1 MSEVLLVVAILAFI
15 IVIVALNLAVGRL
28 RSRYISWILGRVTRS
43 MSWVTGPAAPTD
55 APGAEGPRGF
65 DGMFGV
71 LAGRNPEVATPRK
84 RTGAGPVAAGAAIEN
99 LEDRDRK

>member
-28 RSRYISWILGRVTRS
+28 RSRFISWILGRVTRS

-55 APGAEGPRGF
+55 APGAEGPRG
-65 DGMFGV
+65 FGV

>member
-1 MSEVLLVVAILAFI
+1 
-15 IVIVALNLAVGRL
+15 
-28 RSRYISWILGRVTRS
+28 
-43 MSWVTGPAAPTD
+43 
-55 APGAEGPRGF
+55 
-65 DGMFGV
+65 MFGV